1 LSGYF
6 KSETEFLKIDPRS
19 THEVVAFDDLVY
31 AFGGNDGSASLNSVE
46 RYDPKSNKWILVT
59 AMNNRRSSVGGAV
72 LECLSL
78 EKILSTGKP
87 VL

>member
-1 LSGYF
+1 MSP
-6 KSETEFLKIDPRS
+6 KIANHFRS
-19 THEVVAFDDLVY
+19 THEVVAFDDLIY
-31 AFGGNDGSASLNSVE
+31 TFGGNDGSASHNSVE
-46 RYDPKSNKWILVT
+46 RFDPKTNKWILVT

-78 EKILSTGKP
+78 EKIIGNGKP